1 MVQIAPEQDVQALGL
16 LASFWRYWQQGRELP
31 SLSSPFESVAPTSA
45 PVLSDANSLSD
56 LPHLVSVQSESFF
69 DARRISDGIRPE
81 ILAEFDRFKAEAVVS
96 GCLQVPAW
104 GANTVRSEFSFL
116 SGIENSTLGVHR
128 FNPYRAV
135 CAGWSVATLASWL
148 KQQGYRT
155 ICIHPYPASF
165 YQRNRVFPLFGFDE
179 FLDIKVFADVERTGP
194 YIGDLAVA
202 VKVASVLEQA
212 TGPVFI
218 HVITME
224 NHGPLHLEK
233 VAAADVEALYHQPPP
248 QGCEDLTIYL
258 RHIRNADA
266 MLTRLRGALSSSDRP
281 ASLCWY
287 GDHVPIM
294 PSVYA
299 ALGTPCGDVDYFIW
313 NSAGSQTKTP
323 HRDAAIH
330 DLAREWM
337 CFSGLMSQ

>member
-1 MVQIAPEQDVQALGL
+1 
-16 LASFWRYWQQGRELP
+16 
-31 SLSSPFESVAPTSA
+31 
-45 PVLSDANSLSD
+45 
-56 LPHLVSVQSESFF
+56 
-69 DARRISDGIRPE
+69 
-81 ILAEFDRFKAEAVVS
+81 
-96 GCLQVPAW
+96 
-104 GANTVRSEFSFL
+104 
-116 SGIENSTLGVHR
+116 
-128 FNPYRAV
+128 
-135 CAGWSVATLASWL
+135 
-148 KQQGYRT
+148 
-155 ICIHPYPASF
+155 PYPASF

-179 FLDIKVFADVERTGP
+179 FLDIKAFADVERTGP

-202 VKVASVLEQA
+202 DKVVSVLKQA

-233 VAAADVEALYHQPPP
+233 VAAGDIEALYHQPPP

-313 NSAGSQTKTP
+313 NSMQGQTRTP

-337 CFSGLMSQ
+337 CFSGLMGK